1 MRERLILAS
10 ASPRRRELLDGIG
23 LDFEI
28 IPSGVDEELRE
39 GESPREHVM
48 RLAREKAFAV
58 SRENP
63 HSWVLGADTEVVIDG
78 DVLGKPVTPE
88 DAREMLNRLIGRMHL
103 VITGFSI
110 AGGNAGVNM
119 GDAVESQV
127 FFREMSRD
135 EIEWYIKTGEPYDK
149 AGGYAIQGKGALFV
163 KEIRGSHT
171 NVIGLPLCEV
181 LSALEKIGAVSLNIM
196 ANAFSVA
203 RCGEF
208 IKMGGQEPL
217 FRR

>member
-1 MRERLILAS
+1 MGGRLILAS

-28 IPSGVDEELRE
+28 IPSGVDEEFRE

-78 DVLGKPVTPE
+78 DVLGKPDTHE
-88 DAREMLNRLIGRMHL
+88 EAREMLNRLIGRMHL

-110 AGGNAGVNM
+110 AGENAGVSID
-119 GDAVESQV
+119 DAVESQV
-127 FFREMSRD
+127 FFKEMSHD

-181 LSALEKIGAVSLNIM
+181 LSALENVGAVSLDLV
-196 ANAFSVA
+196 ANSFYVA

-208 IKMGGQEPL
+208 IKMEGQDPQ